1 MKLKTKRILL
11 MLIGNILCGFS
22 VGMFQFASFGIDPFN
37 LGVMGLWHLLNLL
50 NYGTFFLIVSLLLVM
65 IDFLFMDKKKLG
77 LGTIASMSLVGYVIE
92 ISFWSWSKILPMPS
106 ALTRVIFLIIALVIL
121 CFSSSLYYVA
131 NLGVSPYDV
140 IPLTI
145 SERTGWKFKIVRVTA
160 DCLWVVVGLIGSQ
173 LPGVATILI
182 AVCLGPLIDA
192 FHPLCRRIL
201 GKRVCQPFF

>member
-1 MKLKTKRILL
+1 MKINTKRILL

-37 LGVMGLWHLLNLL
+37 IGVMGLWHLIKLFD
-50 NYGTFFLIVSLLLVM
+50 YGTFYLIFSLILVTL
-65 IDFLFMDKKKLG
+65 DFLFLDKKKLG
-77 LGTIASMSLVGYVIE
+77 LGTIANMFLVGYVIE
-92 ISFWSWSKILPMPS
+92 VSYWILSKIFPIPS
-106 ALTRVIFLIIALVIL
+106 TLIRVIFLIVALVIL

-131 NLGVSPYDV
+131 DMGVSPYDA

-160 DCLWVVVGLIGSQ
+160 DCLWVVIGLIGSH

-182 AVCLGPLIDA
+182 AFCLGPLIEA

-201 GKRVCQPFF
+201 DEKGDL